1 MDNAAYHIRIPKTST
16 AFELVQIDSVLH
28 LSIVPCHVNNIIC
41 VTFMYTYIVSY
52 QSGIKC
58 GVSSQRTFAIFF
70 RLTTR
75 NPVFRD
81 KKCHILTFRD
91 KTVLNNVNAY

>member
-70 RLTTR
+70 GSQRGIQFFATKSAI
-75 NPVFRD
+75 F
-81 KKCHILTFRD
+81 
-91 KTVLNNVNAY
+91 